1 MSSAGTKP
9 CTLVPSPSALLTL
22 ARWPNA
28 VLAAGGVAIGAWWA
42 HGPLGASVAW
52 AALAAAAIAAAANA
66 WNDVADVE
74 IDRTAHPDRPI
85 PRGAVSLRDAE
96 WFAWGAASVAVPLAL
111 AASPALA
118 LLTVPVLMLA
128 RAYSPRLK
136 RAGLPGNVAVAVLAS
151 LPFLYGAWAVG
162 RPVDG
167 ALLAAI
173 AAPLHFAREV
183 AKDLDDAA
191 ADAPWR
197 RTLPIVYGARGARWV
212 VVLAAV
218 LFLLALG
225 WPAARAPLFALALV
239 PAVALSLAATGAAVR
254 GRRGSP
260 RLFKAAMVCAMLAV
274 LAARP

>member
-118 LLTVPVLMLA
+118 
-128 RAYSPRLK
+128 
-136 RAGLPGNVAVAVLAS
+136 
-151 LPFLYGAWAVG
+151 
-162 RPVDG
+162 
-167 ALLAAI
+167 
-173 AAPLHFAREV
+173 
-183 AKDLDDAA
+183 
-191 ADAPWR
+191 
-197 RTLPIVYGARGARWV
+197 
-212 VVLAAV
+212 
-218 LFLLALG
+218 
-225 WPAARAPLFALALV
+225 
-239 PAVALSLAATGAAVR
+239 
-254 GRRGSP
+254 
-260 RLFKAAMVCAMLAV
+260 
-274 LAARP
+274 